1 MVIST
6 TMRNI
11 MSSALETECGALLYN
26 NKELETIR
34 ATLIDMVNPQQA
46 TETITYNYTED
57 GIMRGTIKQKRKKSM
72 DMPFYW
78 VRDRVE

>member
-6 TMRNI
+6 IMRNI

-34 ATLIDMVNPQQA
+34 ATLIEMGNPQQA
-46 TETITYNYTED
+46 TETITYNYTAD